1 MPLLELSFDATHEAV
16 DWVCTLL
23 AETGYTGDIHV
34 MSYVEP
40 ALDDLVAS
48 EQAVVQPSWAFTIY
62 LYLPSDSYQNELA
75 QRIVNQFEPLQRVG
89 LITALQMAMVDQKQ
103 VNIAG
108 TRSLVN
114 RIGQRFVVLAPD
126 AFYQPTSAKDIT
138 IRLKKTLCFGSG
150 LHPTTIVSLK
160 MLERYVVPK
169 MNVLDLGSGSGI
181 LSVAM
186 ALLGASV
193 LALDND
199 RVAVKST
206 TDAVTLNGVQHQVTV
221 KVGSL
226 GCGSNLGHWMGGNS
240 TDNVPSINVTAS
252 FDLLVANI
260 LARVHIALA
269 SDLYQALRRTD
280 THQGILITSG
290 FTTAHEDEVNT
301 ALVEAG
307 FVAVDCERCNEWVAL
322 AHRLKG

>member
-1 MPLLELSFDATHEAV
+1 MLELSLDATHEAV

-23 AETGYTGDIHV
+23 AATDYTGLVHV
-34 MSYVEP
+34 MPYAEP
-40 ALDDLVAS
+40 ALCYIAT
-48 EQAVVQPSWAFTIY
+48 EQDAVQPSWAFTIY
-62 LYLPSDSYQNELA
+62 LYLPSDSHQNELVE
-75 QRIVNQFEPLQRVG
+75 QIVNQFEPLQRVG
-89 LITALQMAMVDQKQ
+89 LITSPYTAMVSEKP
-103 VNIAG
+103 AYAAEE
-108 TRSLVN
+108 SPLVH
-114 RIGQRFVVLAPD
+114 RIGQRFVLLTHD
-126 AFYQPTSAKDIT
+126 ALYQSASAKEVT

-160 MLERYVVPK
+160 LLERYVVPK

-206 TDAVTLNGVQHQVTV
+206 TDAVTLNGVQQQVTV

-269 SDLYQALRRTD
+269 SDLHQALRRSD

-290 FTTAHEDEVNT
+290 FTTEHEHEVST
-301 ALVEAG
+301 ALAAG
-307 FVAVDCERCNEWVAL
+307 FEAIDCERCNEWVAL
-322 AHRLKG
+322 AHRLQG